1 MPRRVGNIEKTCRFR
16 YEEIA
21 SLEECDDEFIESLKK
36 YSTYD
41 DLKSTLLLS
50 RTHRLLLFCGS
61 KLCAVS
67 AYTRGKYTLSII
79 WLVSSEKDCGYGSI
93 MVEYFKD
100 MAKKLKL
107 SDIMLT
113 PVEGT
118 EQFYINRG
126 FKKHLG
132 GKMIYIL

>member
-1 MPRRVGNIEKTCRFR
+1 MPRKVGNIEKPCRFR
-16 YEEIA
+16 YDELKP
-21 SLEECDDEFIESLKK
+21 LEECDDEFVESLEK

-50 RTHRLLLFCGS
+50 RTQRLMLFCGS
-61 KLCAVS
+61 ELCAVS

-79 WLVSSEKDCGYGSI
+79 WLVSTEENCGYGSMMI
-93 MVEYFKD
+93 EYFKD
-100 MAKKLKL
+100 LAKMLKL
-107 SDIMLT
+107 SDVMLT